1 MAGRFSC
8 FWDGQQKK
16 PKSPSQ
22 GPTENVGRCGQETD
36 RERVCTRETHRALGD
51 RGRMEQTKQSH
62 ERVESQ

>member
-16 PKSPSQ
+16 TKSQSQ

-36 RERVCTRETHRALGD
+36 REHVCVQGQHICVTDSEWSRP
-51 RGRMEQTKQSH
+51 KQSH